1 MFEFSGVDLLMGENK
16 VLASSGEWK
25 DEIIICRVTEANPD
39 YVMPQEQENEEGVPN
54 WFTDLLPE
62 HKELRFPEGYYSI
75 RDTIGELMSHPEA
88 GKILQKFAF
97 EPLMEQAKGAD
108 KEGGGGIL
116 KRASSVPFEA
126 ILPFIRKKLP
136 KYTELI
142 INEQLIKIRK

>member
-1 MFEFSGVDLLMGENK
+1 MSGLALSLIHISAANTFDPEEVAKIFLEGAEDHIDMESSMR
-16 VLASSGEWK
+16 VLILSL
-25 DEIIICRVTEANPD
+25 IHI
-39 YVMPQEQENEEGVPN
+39 
-54 WFTDLLPE
+54 
-62 HKELRFPEGYYSI
+62 YSI